1 MLISG
6 SLTGVIKVLA
16 ACASIS
22 GRASH
27 SLGVV
32 CVSKLTP
39 IKRPGRSTD
48 YRDSVAQDGFT
59 RAHFDE
65 TRFTSSFANHI
76 QQDFIPSH
84 QTDSDSLSTLPKH
97 QETVS
102 AKITAYHQTLSGHQ
116 FEPARSC
123 LISCVWSGLGGAPP
137 HPRGVPPVLEL

>member
-1 MLISG
+1 MVEEETNQPLLGEESFQNVD
-6 SLTGVIKVLA
+6 LTGVIKKVLA

-48 YRDSVAQDGFT
+48 YRDSVAQDSFT
-59 RAHFDE
+59 RTHFDE

-76 QQDFIPSH
+76 QQ
-84 QTDSDSLSTLPKH
+84 
-97 QETVS
+97 
-102 AKITAYHQTLSGHQ
+102 
-116 FEPARSC
+116 
-123 LISCVWSGLGGAPP
+123 
-137 HPRGVPPVLEL
+137 